1 MVGYRLIAALQR
13 AAGLFGR
20 AGRSP
25 AIPGE
30 GCGAAA
36 EERLSAGERR
46 YAALLEYSAA
56 GLFVLDVRSDG
67 SIVYA
72 DANPTYYTMTG
83 LSAAEMIG
91 KRPEELFAPDLA
103 AVLNEHY
110 GHCAA
115 TGEPVEYELSGML
128 PSGFLTRRVKLRP
141 QLDASGRTIRI
152 YGVGLDMTEVKR
164 LEQALH
170 QSQRMEAIGQLT
182 GGVAHDFNNLLTVV
196 TGNLDMIMRTPGI
209 PERVER
215 LARSAMKATMRG
227 ERLTRQLLMFARR
240 ETLHPET
247 VNLNKLIQEFEGLLR
262 RAAGAPVE
270 LSTQLSP
277 TLDPCH
283 VDSSQFEAAIL
294 NLIVNARD
302 AMPNGGKATIE
313 TRNVE
318 LDRRYARSNPQ
329 VLPGSYVM
337 VAVSDTGAGIAPDVL
352 PRVFD
357 PFFTTKDVGKGSGLG
372 LSQVYGFATE
382 SGGHVKIYSEA
393 GSGTTVKMY
402 LPKSTAATRSRPRL
416 EAEAPSSAIGT
427 ETVLLVED
435 DAELLRS
442 TSENLQDLGYVV
454 IGASDAAAALK
465 LLGAGQ
471 AIDLLFSDVVLP
483 GGINGLQLS
492 REARRL
498 RPGIKV
504 LLTSG
509 YSGTILKGDGSDNI
523 LPFISKP
530 YRRTDLANRL
540 RAVLDAETPDAVS
553 C

>member
-1 MVGYRLIAALQR
+1 MFGRRLMAALQR
-13 AAGLFGR
+13 AAGRIRGTGR
-20 AGRSP
+20 RSRIASEP
-25 AIPGE
+25 HEATAE
-30 GCGAAA
+30 G
-36 EERLSAGERR
+36 R

-56 GLFVLDVRSDG
+56 GLFVLDVRPDG
-67 SIVYA
+67 SVVYA

-91 KRPEELFAPDLA
+91 KRPDELFAPELA
-103 AVLNEHY
+103 KVLNENY

-115 TGEPVEYELSGML
+115 TGEPIEYELSGML

-141 QLDASGRTIRI
+141 QLDAGGRTIRI
-152 YGVGLDMTEVKR
+152 YGVGLDITEVKR

-215 LARSAMKATMRG
+215 LARSALKATMRG

-247 VNLNKLIQEFEGLLR
+247 VNLNRLIQEFEGLLR
-262 RAAGAPVE
+262 RAIGAPVE
-270 LSTQLSP
+270 LATELSP

-283 VDSSQFEAAIL
+283 VDASQFEAAIL

-302 AMPNGGKATIE
+302 AMPEGGKATIE
-313 TRNVE
+313 TRNVV
-318 LDRRYARSNPQ
+318 LDRRYAQANPE
-329 VLPGSYVM
+329 VRPGPYVM
-337 VAVSDTGAGIAPDVL
+337 VAVSDTGAGIAADVL

-382 SGGHVKIYSEA
+382 SGGHVKIYSA
-393 GSGTTVKMY
+393 VGSGTTVKIY
-402 LPKSTAATRSRPRL
+402 LPRSTAATRTRPRL
-416 EAEAPSSAIGT
+416 ETEALSSAVGT

-435 DAELLRS
+435 DEELLRS

-454 IGASDAAAALK
+454 IGARNAAAAIKFL
-465 LLGAGQ
+465 AVSEE
-471 AIDLLFSDVVLP
+471 IHLLFSDVVLP

-509 YSGTILKGDGSDNI
+509 YSGTILKDDASSDKV

-530 YRRTDLANRL
+530 YRRAELANRL
-540 RAVLDAETPDAVS
+540 RAVLDDEAPDAATS
-553 C
+553 